1 MVAAIAQEIRVS
13 KQLEGQT
20 IETIYF
26 GGGTPSILTTENIEN
41 LLDIINKK
49 FQVDPHAEIT
59 MEANP
64 DDIDMEKAM
73 AWKRMGI
80 NRFSIGIQSFFEE
93 DLAWMNRA
101 HDAVRSRKC
110 IETILEAGFSNFS
123 IDLIYGTP
131 GQTLEQWKENLDI
144 AIAYKVPHLS
154 CYALTV
160 EEGTALHH
168 QIYHQKKTS
177 IDAEIQS
184 ACFEILQ
191 EKTSAA
197 GYRHYEISNL
207 ALPGNE
213 SRHNSSYW
221 KGIHYMGVGPAA
233 HSFDGVKRRW
243 NIANNINY
251 MQAIE
256 SGISCAEEEVLTLKD
271 QFNEYIM
278 TALRMDTG
286 ISIQQVELH
295 WGTQVLDRLKLDL
308 LPWLDSGKVNHIE
321 GYYILS
327 KEGKFFADGIASS
340 LFQIDSSEQH

>member
-1 MVAAIAQEIRVS
+1 MVAAIAQEINMS
-13 KQLEGQT
+13 QQLEGQL

-26 GGGTPSILTTENIEN
+26 GGGTPSILATEKIES
-41 LLDIINKK
+41 LLHVIHKK
-49 FQVDPHAEIT
+49 FQVISDVEIT
-59 MEANP
+59 LEANP

-80 NRFSIGIQSFFEE
+80 NRFSIGIQSFFQE
-93 DLAWMNRA
+93 DLVWMNRA
-101 HDAVRSRKC
+101 HDAVRSRAC
-110 IETILEAGFSNFS
+110 IETIQEAGFSNFS

-168 QIYHQKKTS
+168 QIQHQKKTA
-177 IDAEIQS
+177 IDPEIQS
-184 ACFEILQ
+184 ACFDILQ
-191 EKTSAA
+191 QKTSAA
-197 GYRHYEISNL
+197 GYRHYEISNF
-207 ALPGNE
+207 ALPGNA

-221 KGIHYMGVGPAA
+221 KGTHYLGVGPAA
-233 HSFDGVKRRW
+233 HSFDGEKRSW
-243 NIANNINY
+243 NVSNNIQY

-256 SGISCAEEEVLTLKD
+256 SGISCAEEEVLTSKD

-286 ISIQQVELH
+286 INLLQIEQH
-295 WGTQVLDRLKLDL
+295 WGNDVLLQLKKDIQ
-308 LPWLDSGKVNHIE
+308 PWIDSRKVVLKDDHWI
-321 GYYILS
+321 ITL
-327 KEGKFFADGIASS
+327 EGKFFADGIASS
-340 LFQIDSSEQH
+340 LFQIDTSDQH